1 MAGCLLGAGM
11 VYPLHRWLGRTD
23 GRTAQV
29 RASHRVSGGNSVVVW
44 LLMVLSLVP
53 LMTIAAA
60 GALNRVLHVQ
70 ARTQPHGASAAAR
83 AASRG
88 YVGIIL
94 VAPPKPHEIV
104 PPTESVPGT
113 SFKKE
118 EVIPFDGVYWYF
130 RKPDTQ
136 PGPAA
141 HVIHGDPS
149 TRRVFSTDT
158 EPLTME
164 AHQRLG
170 RPVAMSCCRSLRVD
184 VRNADNVPGTISV
197 EVLLGNTNA
206 KKGAGAASLGTFVL
220 RSSTVSPMPL
230 KRAPVD
236 DSLTFPLPAAVRGR
250 AFNEITVRIKPE
262 QTRSLAGA
270 QVAVK
275 DFKLEP

>member
-1 MAGCLLGAGM
+1 MAGCLLGAGL
-11 VYPLHRWLGRTD
+11 VYPTQRWLGRVD
-23 GRTAQV
+23 GHTAQV
-29 RASHRVSGGNSVVVW
+29 RASHRASGGNSVVVW

-60 GALNRVLHVQ
+60 SALNRVMHVQ
-70 ARTQPHGASAAAR
+70 ARTQPHGASSAAK

-88 YVGIIL
+88 YVGVIL
-94 VAPPKPHEIV
+94 IAPTKPHEIV
-104 PPTESVPGT
+104 PPTESVTGT

-130 RKPDTQ
+130 RHPDTQ
-136 PGPAA
+136 PGPTA

-149 TRRVFSTDT
+149 TNRVFSTDT

-170 RPVAMSCCRSLRVD
+170 RAMTMSCCRSLRVD

-197 EVLLGNTNA
+197 EVLLRDTHA
-206 KKGAGAASLGTFVL
+206 KGGAGSASLGTLVL

-236 DSLTFPLPAAVRGR
+236 DSVTFPLPASVRGR
-250 AFNEITVRIKPE
+250 AFNEITVRLKPE
-262 QTRSLAGA
+262 RTRSLAGA